1 MRLSR
6 NSPLSETNG
15 AGDPAPKAKSLTTRT
30 VASFGWAFSG
40 AATQA
45 ILKIVVLA
53 ALARLL
59 TPEDFGQITAA
70 LTVVALAELFTQIG
84 VAPFVVQAA
93 TLTDAHIR
101 TAFTLTLIMGGVA
114 AAATL
119 MLAPVLAGLLGMPD
133 IENVIRVLSVVFLMR
148 GLSSVAESYLQ
159 RQMRFRALS
168 INMVLSYV
176 FGYAIVSIVAAAMGL
191 GIWALVAG
199 NVVQAL
205 LSSCGFLIQAGLKL
219 RLRLDRAV
227 LGQLVKFGF
236 GLTLAR
242 IGNYIATNID
252 YIIVGRT
259 LGADAL
265 GFYSRAYLL
274 LMQPAQLFGSI
285 SDKVLFPALSSIQT
299 DRARFDQAFY
309 RSMGLVA
316 LATLPISAFVTVFA
330 PEIIEILLGPNWS
343 EIVLAFQI
351 LMGFLFFRTG
361 YKIVTTVLRARGSV
375 YSLAVWQWIYGGLI
389 AAGAYVGHF
398 WGLEGVA
405 IGVSLT
411 IFLSFWLG
419 LAIAQNRI
427 GVSLITVLVV
437 VSRNLVIGLLVAL
450 LAFAIREGCASA
462 GINSFIGLA
471 VGGVA
476 VALLLGVLF
485 FTVPQAFG
493 DEGQWLRQ
501 LAKRRMR
508 GGATKSAP
516 EA

>member
-1 MRLSR
+1 MRLLR
-6 NSPLSETNG
+6 NSPLSESRG
-15 AGDPAPKAKSLTTRT
+15 AGDTAPRVKTLTTRT

-45 ILKIVVLA
+45 VLKIVVLA
-53 ALARLL
+53 VLARLL
-59 TPEDFGQITAA
+59 TPEDFGTITAA

-84 VAPFVVQAA
+84 VAPSVVQAPI
-93 TLTDAHIR
+93 LTESHIR
-101 TAFTLTLIMGGVA
+101 TAFTLTLIMGIVA
-114 AAATL
+114 ATATL
-119 MLAPVLAGLLGMPD
+119 LAAPIIARQLGMPD
-133 IENVIRVLSVVFLMR
+133 IENVIRVLSVVFLVR

-168 INMVLSYV
+168 INMVLSYL

-205 LSSCGFLIQAGLKL
+205 LSSAGFLVQARLPL
-219 RLRLDRAV
+219 RLQLDRSV
-227 LGQLVKFGF
+227 LGQLIRFGF

-242 IGNYIATNID
+242 IGNYVATNID

-259 LGADAL
+259 LGPAAL

-285 SDKVLFPALSSIQT
+285 SDKVLFPAMSSIQT
-299 DRARFDQAFY
+299 DRTRFNQAFY
-309 RSMGLVA
+309 RSVGLVA
-316 LATLPISAFVTVFA
+316 LATLPISAFIVIFA

-343 EIVLAFQI
+343 EIVPAFQI

-375 YSLAVWQWIYGGLI
+375 YSLAIWQWIYGGLI
-389 AAGAYVGHF
+389 AAGAFFGHF
-398 WGLEGVA
+398 GGLEGVA
-405 IGVSLT
+405 IGISLA

-427 GVSLITVLVV
+427 GVSLVTVLVV
-437 VSRNLVIGLLVAL
+437 VGRNLLIGLAVAL
-450 LAFAIREGCASA
+450 LALAIRAGFASA
-462 GINSFIGLA
+462 GVNAFIGLG

-476 VALLLGVLF
+476 AALLLGVLF
-485 FTVPQAFG
+485 LAVPTVFG
-493 DEGQWLRQ
+493 DEGLWLRQ
-501 LAKRRMR
+501 LVIRRLR
-508 GGATKSAP
+508 HGAANHAP
-516 EA
+516 KA